1 MLPPTRCDVQETPS
15 LIDVWSAAASA
26 DRPGEVER
34 CCEAWLTADERVRA
48 DRFRKDTTRNQHV
61 VGRGMTRKLLG
72 DRVIDPERIE
82 LGFMPHGKPFVVA
95 PPQAACPFNV
105 AHTDGLVLFASCRSE
120 QPRAGM
126 TLGVDVERLSRRTDV
141 ELAQRYFAAPEVQ
154 YVWDH
159 RDPDARRY
167 AFLRVWTLKEAF
179 IKAIGTG
186 LTMPLGDF
194 AFEQIDSD
202 RPRVR
207 MLNPALET
215 GEHWQFIAF
224 HPAEDYIGA
233 LAVSGLPAGQPVSF
247 RLRRFE
253 SLLGLSPASPPSAT
267 LPSATLPSAP
277 PPRPAPTVR

>member
-1 MLPPTRCDVQETPS
+1 MLQPARCDVQETQS

-26 DRPGEVER
+26 DRPGELER
-34 CCEAWLTADERVRA
+34 CCEAWLTEDERQRA
-48 DRFRKDTTRNQHV
+48 MRFRKDTTRNQHV
-61 VGRGMTRKLLG
+61 VGRGMTRKLLC
-72 DRVIDPERIE
+72 DRALDPDRIE
-82 LGFMPHGKPFVVA
+82 LGFLPHGKPFVVA
-95 PPQAACPFNV
+95 PPQAARPFNV
-105 AHTDGLVLFASCRSE
+105 AHTDGLVLFASCQSE
-120 QPRAGM
+120 LAISEM
-126 TLGVDVERLSRRTDV
+126 ALGVDVERLSRRTDV
-141 ELAQRYFAAPEVQ
+141 ELAQRYFAPPEVQ

-159 RDPDARRY
+159 RDPDARHY

-215 GEHWQFIAF
+215 GEQWQFIAF
-224 HPAEDYIGA
+224 HPAEDYVGA
-233 LAVSGLPAGQPVSF
+233 LAVSGLPAIPPAAF

-253 SLLGLSPASPPSAT
+253 SLLGLSPASQPSAA
-267 LPSATLPSAP
+267 LP
-277 PPRPAPTVR
+277 PARTEPTVR